1 MLNLFFNS
9 FNNCDTPRPWGL
21 YFQDSATP
29 QMEGLVE
36 LHDNIMFYLVI
47 ILFGVGWIM
56 ISIVRNYIN
65 VKSPISHKYLNH
77 GKDVPIQKYSN
88 LIFKRNYSTN
98 NVDSN
103 EKNISHGISPLP
115 YEAKPTKVYK
125 NALDKKQIVSDNLNK
140 SGIYLL
146 TNLITSDI
154 YVGQSINLGK
164 RLGQYLTLNYLKDRN
179 NLIISKALIK
189 YGYINFSI
197 SILEYCDR
205 SVLTEKE
212 QHYIDLFNPTYN
224 ILKVAGSSSGYK
236 HSLESKDK
244 RSKSLKGIYVGVKSP
259 LYGRTHTEK
268 TKEIMSLDRKGID
281 NYFYGKTHSEE
292 TKELMRQKA
301 LNRKHSAETLEKMAK
316 VRGNPV
322 NIYEKNDN
330 NGFKLIGNFI
340 SARKAGLFLNIS
352 GSTVIKYMRSGEI
365 FKERYK
371 FSSK

>member
-1 MLNLFFNS
+1 MFNLFNLNF
-9 FNNCDTPRPWGL
+9 FHCCDTARPWGI

-56 ISIVRNYIN
+56 ISIVRNYVN
-65 VKSPISHKYLNH
+65 TKSPISHKYLNH
-77 GKDVPIQKYSN
+77 GRDVPIQKYSN

-98 NVDSN
+98 NVNNN
-103 EKNISHGISPLP
+103 EKNLSYNISYLP
-115 YEAKPTKVYK
+115 TPIKVYE
-125 NALDKKQIVSDNLNK
+125 NALDKKEIVNDNLNK

-146 TNLITSDI
+146 TNLTTSDI
-154 YVGQSINLGK
+154 YIGQSINLGR
-164 RLGQYLTLNYLKDRN
+164 RLGQYLTLSYLEDRN

-205 SVLTEKE
+205 FVLTEKE
-212 QHYIDLFNPTYN
+212 QYYIDLLNPAYN
-224 ILKVAGSSSGYK
+224 ILRVAGSSSGYK

-244 RSKSLKGIYVGVKSP
+244 RSKSLKGVYVGIKSS
-259 LYGRTHTEK
+259 LYGKTHTEK

-301 LNRKHSAETLEKMAK
+301 LNRKHSAKTLEKMAK

-322 NIYEKNDN
+322 NIYEKNDEA
-330 NGFKLIGNFI
+330 GFILIGNFI

-352 GSTVIKYMRSGEI
+352 GSTVINYMHSGKI

>member
-1 MLNLFFNS
+1 MLNLLYLINL
-9 FNNCDTPRPWGL
+9 NNCDTPRPWGL

-56 ISIVRNYIN
+56 ISIVRNYTN

-77 GKDVPIQKYSN
+77 GRNVPIQKCYN
-88 LIFKRNYSTN
+88 TTTFKRNYSTN
-98 NVDSN
+98 NVDKNN
-103 EKNISHGISPLP
+103 EKNLSCNTSHLFTPVKI
-115 YEAKPTKVYK
+115 YE
-125 NALDKKQIVSDNLNK
+125 NALDKNQIVSDNLNK

-164 RLGQYLTLNYLKDRN
+164 RLGQYLTLSYLEDRN
-179 NLIISKALIK
+179 NLIISRALVK

-197 SILEYCDR
+197 SILEYCDK
-205 SVLTEKE
+205 SILTEKE
-212 QHYIDLFNPTYN
+212 QHYIDLLNPTYN

-236 HSLESKDK
+236 HSLESRNK
-244 RSKSLKGIYVGVKSP
+244 RSKSLKGVYVGIKSS
-259 LYGRTHTEK
+259 LYGKTHSEK
-268 TKEIMSLDRKGID
+268 TKEIMSLDRQGID

-292 TKELMRQKA
+292 TKQLMRQKA

-322 NIYEKNDN
+322 NIYETNDKH
-330 NGFKLIGNFI
+330 GFVLIGNFI